1 MITTSGYAYL
11 YLNTPTILSEQ
22 AELKGTSSPHVLRD
36 GSRQMSPPR
45 PLQLTWFLRPIR
57 FGPGGFM
64 GDLMLWGLP
73 PFSATFPTL
82 ITADIMVLTE
92 DRSEPSKPMGELDV
106 IGTRV

>member
-1 MITTSGYAYL
+1 MITTSGYVYL
-11 YLNTPTILSEQ
+11 HLNTPTILSEQ
-22 AELKGTSSPHVLRD
+22 AELKGTSSSQRSQRWKPPDVTT
-36 GSRQMSPPR
+36 SP
-45 PLQLTWFLRPIR
+45 QKLTWFLRPIR
-57 FGPGGFM
+57 FGPGGFV

-92 DRSEPSKPMGELDV
+92 DKSEPSKPMGELDV

>member
-1 MITTSGYAYL
+1 MSTYISIHPRFYL
-11 YLNTPTILSEQ
+11 SKLSSREH
-22 AELKGTSSPHVLRD
+22 PPPNVLRD
-36 GSRQMSPPR
+36 GSHQMSPPS
-45 PLQLTWFLRPIR
+45 PQKLTWFLRPIR
-57 FGPGGFM
+57 FGPGGFV

-92 DRSEPSKPMGELDV
+92 DKSEPSKPMGELDV